1 MTIERISLNV
11 PQSHL
16 KSSILIWSLTEEWV
30 GSSLGKDK
38 SWTIRRSDESCAWEW
53 YLVEM
58 FEKGRLEILTW
69 NAKRGRNSVRETILY
84 EYVTKHVLGRIMLS
98 YD

>member
-38 SWTIRRSDESCAWEW
+38 SWTIWRSDESCDLGI
-53 YLVEM
+53 LVEM